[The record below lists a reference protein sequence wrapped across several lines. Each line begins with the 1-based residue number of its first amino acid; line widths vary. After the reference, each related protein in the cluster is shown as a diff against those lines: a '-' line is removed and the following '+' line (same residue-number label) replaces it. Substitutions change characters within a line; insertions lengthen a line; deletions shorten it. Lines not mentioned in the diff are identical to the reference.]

1 MPVRDVVILSA
12 ARTPIG
18 RYGGSFKDL
27 HPAELG
33 AVAARA
39 AIERAGLSA
48 GDIDEVLIGHGRQAG
63 SGPNPARQV
72 GHRAGIPHRAPAQTI
87 NKACASS
94 LQAIVSGAQAIMLG
108 ESAIVLAGGIESM
121 SRMPY
126 LIDAIDARWGHRMG
140 NFTLVDA
147 MYRDGFQCPIS
158 NLIMGETAE
167 ILGRQHRI
175 TREQSD
181 AFALESQRKAK
192 AAMDAGHF
200 AREIAP
206 VTVPG
211 SAGSDPRR
219 IQRGSDPGSRGS
231 DPDHIVI
238 DRDEH
243 PRGDTTMESLRKLPP
258 VFGDVEG
265 QPGIV
270 TAGTSSGITDG
281 GAALVLAS
289 ADAARARGV
298 KPRAKILGWASAGV
312 DPRIMGIGPV
322 PAIQKLTDRT
332 GLRLD
337 DFDLV
342 ELNEAFAAQVL
353 AVLNEAPIQ
362 ADRLNVNGGAI
373 ALGHPIGA
381 TGARIVVT
389 LLHELERRGGKRG
402 LATLCVSGGMGMALA
417 IERI

>member
-1 MPVRDVVILSA
+1 MPVRDVVLLSA

-33 AVAARA
+33 AIAARA
-39 AIERAGLSA
+39 AIERAGLLAS
-48 GDIDEVLIGHGRQAG
+48 DVDEVVIGHGRQAG
-63 SGPNPARQV
+63 SGPNPGRQV
-72 GHRAGIPHRAPAQTI
+72 GRRAGIPDRAPAQTI

-94 LQAIVSGAQAIMLG
+94 LQAIVAGAQSIMLG
-108 ESAIVLAGGIESM
+108 ESEIVLAGGIESM

-126 LIDAIDARWGHRMG
+126 LIDSIDARWGHRMG

-147 MYRDGFQCPIS
+147 MYRDGFQCPLS

-167 ILGRQHRI
+167 ILGRQHGI

-192 AAMDAGHF
+192 AAIEAGHF
-200 AREIAP
+200 TREIAP
-206 VTVPG
+206 VAVQG
-211 SAGSDPRR
+211 
-219 IQRGSDPGSRGS
+219 RGSEET
-231 DPDHIVI
+231 II

-243 PRGDTTMESLRKLPP
+243 PRDTTLDSLRRLPP
-258 VFGDVEG
+258 VFGDVDG
-265 QPGIV
+265 LPGII

-281 GAALVLAS
+281 GAAVVLAS
-289 ADAARARGV
+289 ADAARGRGLQ
-298 KPRAKILGWASAGV
+298 PRAKILGWASAGV

-322 PAIQKLTDRT
+322 PAIQKLRERT
-332 GLRLD
+332 GLALD

-353 AVLNEAPIQ
+353 AVLDEAPIA

-373 ALGHPIGA
+373 ALGHPIGC
-381 TGARIVVT
+381 TGARLIVT
-389 LLHELERRGGKRG
+389 LLHELERRNARRG

-417 IERI
+417 IETIG

>member
-39 AIERAGLSA
+39 AIARAGIA
-48 GDIDEVLIGHGRQAG
+48 AAEVDEVLVGHGRQAG
-63 SGPNPARQV
+63 SGPNPGRQV
-72 GHRAGIPHRAPAQTI
+72 GHRAGVPDRAPAQTI

-94 LQAIVSGAQAIMLG
+94 LQAIVSGAQSIMLG
-108 ESAIVLAGGIESM
+108 ESDVVLAGGIESM

-167 ILGRQHRI
+167 ILGRQHGV

-181 AFALESQRKAK
+181 AFALDSQRKAK
-192 AAMDAGHF
+192 AAIDAGHF

-206 VTVPG
+206 VTL
-211 SAGSDPRR
+211 AGPNDT
-219 IQRGSDPGSRGS
+219 
-231 DPDHIVI
+231 VV

-243 PRGDTTMESLRKLPP
+243 PRDTTIESLRKLPP

-265 QPGIV
+265 QPGII

-281 GAALVLAS
+281 GAALILAS
-289 ADAARARGV
+289 ADAARARGLR
-298 KPRAKILGWASAGV
+298 PRAKILGWASAGV
-312 DPRIMGIGPV
+312 DPRLMGIGPV
-322 PAIQKLTDRT
+322 PAIQKLKERI
-332 GLRLD
+332 GIELD
-337 DFDLV
+337 DYDLV

-353 AVLNEAPIQ
+353 AVLDEAPVP

-381 TGARIVVT
+381 TGARLVVT
-389 LLHELERRGGKRG
+389 LLHELDRRGAKRG

-417 IERI
+417 IERIG